1 MVRLRHLAK
10 VIRSKNAGPLYITF
24 DVMFDSREAFDRVR
38 RSGVISPE
46 LMARLYGVPP
56 EQVVVTEY
64 QAANAIKATVPRRVA
79 SGCADDTD
87 VYGTQQHVPLL
98 DVEVP

>member
-1 MVRLRHLAK
+1 MAKLRELAK

-24 DVMFDSREAFDRVR
+24 DVMFEGADGFDRVR
-38 RSGVISPE
+38 RSGVINRE
-46 LMARLYGVPP
+46 LMSALYRVPA
-56 EQVVVTEY
+56 EQVNVTEY
-64 QAANAIKATVPRRVA
+64 EAARAIKATIPRTVS